1 MLSIDHNFLSRS
13 NHNSTVLST
22 KINMYIICDII
33 FLSIICMKEW
43 GSTTKSML
51 SFSCSN
57 HVVLLAGSG
66 LLRVK
71 LLDGKY
77 CYRLL
82 IPKILL
88 VQCTSSPAVC
98 HIIHIDL

>member
-13 NHNSTVLST
+13 NHNSTVPST

-77 CYRLL
+77 YYRLL